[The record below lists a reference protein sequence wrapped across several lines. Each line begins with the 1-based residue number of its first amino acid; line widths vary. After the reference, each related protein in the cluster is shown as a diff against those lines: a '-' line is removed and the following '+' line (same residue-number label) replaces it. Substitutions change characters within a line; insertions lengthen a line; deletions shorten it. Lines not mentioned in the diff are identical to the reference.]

1 MNEEQQQETMR
12 KACKIA
18 RALQTKFPSSVVTT
32 GRMPDKRGNIVYLFT
47 LGNEKGELYFTA
59 FMEASFENIKEL
71 AYKIYSDFGGDIDGH
86 KARHAR
92 GKNQRL

>member
-1 MNEEQQQETMR
+1 MR

-18 RALQTKFPSSVVTT
+18 RALQTKFPNSVVTT
-32 GRMPDKRGNIVYLFT
+32 GRMPDKRGNIIYLFT
-47 LGNEKGELYFTA
+47 LGNEMDELYFTA
-59 FMEASFENIKEL
+59 FMESSFKDIKEL
-71 AYKIYSDFGGDIDGH
+71 AYRVYSDFGGKDDGH